1 MFINNFIL
9 EKICEKKKKERR
21 IRTWDLQFT
30 DISYLTRA
38 TRIVLS
44 KWSSYI
50 LCL

>member
-30 DISYLTRA
+30 DLVSYTRNQN
-38 TRIVLS
+38 RS
-44 KWSSYI
+44 K
-50 LCL
+50 